1 MDRYH
6 KDTPMIT
13 VRRMGRIIRIIKTIR
28 IQGIIFYKQIC
39 LVFDALQRVMVGIL
53 DYREDTISYLLLYCL
68 VSMQPDNCAI
78 RNVASFLSDS
88 FTSFLSTPEARDIEC

>member
-1 MDRYH
+1 MTQVLKDLLFSAIMHTYPQTIRYYTRKTGMDRYH

-39 LVFDALQRVMVGIL
+39 LVFDALQRVG
-53 DYREDTISYLLLYCL
+53 
-68 VSMQPDNCAI
+68 
-78 RNVASFLSDS
+78 VAVR
-88 FTSFLSTPEARDIEC
+88 TPGGPENTGFSRPPGSP